1 MTPARPKEGRRRRT
15 LRVELGERSYPIRIG
30 WDTLRDVGPAIARAT
45 KASQVALV
53 TVPDVGRLYG
63 AAVTRS
69 LRDAGLGV
77 HRFEVPNG
85 DATKSLRQAAKL
97 YDSFLAKG
105 MDRESAVVA
114 LGGGMVGDLGGFV
127 AATFLRGIPFV
138 QVPTTLL
145 SMVDASVGGKV
156 GVNLAQ
162 GKNLVGAF
170 HQPRLVWVDAAV
182 LTSLPRR
189 QVSAGLAEVIKAA
202 AIRDATFFRQLE
214 RNIEDLLDLDP
225 AHLLPVLE
233 RACAIKAAV
242 VARDERERGLRRIL
256 NFGHTLGHAIEKA
269 RGYRGVLHGE
279 AVAMGMVYAAQRSEE
294 LEIAQ
299 AGTKQRLDELV
310 RRADLPAE
318 LPDLPRRVYLEA
330 LAVDKKRAGQKIGYV
345 VLRKIG
351 RSDVVPLTP
360 AEILPATWSRRGA

>member
-1 MTPARPKEGRRRRT
+1 MTPPRMKPGRQRRT
-15 LRVELGERSYPIRIG
+15 LRVELGDRSYPIRIG
-30 WDTLRDVGPAIARAT
+30 WETLRAAGPAIARAT
-45 KASQVALV
+45 KASRVALI

-63 AAVTRS
+63 AALTQS

-77 HRFEVPNG
+77 HRFEVPDG
-85 DATKSLRQAAKL
+85 DATKNLRQAAKL
-97 YDSFLAKG
+97 YDAFLAKG
-105 MDRESAVVA
+105 MDRGSAVVA
-114 LGGGMVGDLGGFV
+114 LGGGVVGDLGGFV

-170 HQPRLVWVDAAV
+170 HQPRLVWLDAA
-182 LTSLPRR
+182 LLQTLPRR

-202 AIRDATFFRQLE
+202 AIRDATFFGQLE
-214 RNIEDLLDLDP
+214 KTISELLELDP
-225 AHLLPVLE
+225 DHLLPVLE
-233 RACAIKAAV
+233 RSCAIKAAV
-242 VARDERERGLRRIL
+242 VARDERERGMRRIL

-294 LEIAQ
+294 LDIAP
-299 AGTKQRLDELV
+299 AGTRERLDDLV
-310 RRADLPAE
+310 RRADLPA
-318 LPDLPRRVYLEA
+318 DLPNFSRRVYLEA
-330 LAVDKKRAGQKIGYV
+330 IAVDKKRAGQKIGYV

-351 RSDVVPLTP
+351 RSDVIPLTP
-360 AEILPATWSRRGA
+360 AEILPATWSRRGS